1 MSIRDAAILSNL
13 LNDTTNL
20 IDTNIFS
27 VNDYINEQVII
38 SEYNFNNNEL
48 IIQKM
53 SDKIIPDFLVL
64 RMNDEQSYEN
74 IINNNILQYV
84 NLNLFIGNNIIYSV
98 PLSFLCAM
106 NPPLIRNNKLHIKLN
121 FHYFIEFIP
130 LCKLEY
136 SEIIFKI
143 HGSNRLINFVD
154 NYSLISKCYHYIDTN
169 IGSIMTQI
177 TNTFIKCLN
186 SIYVNIP
193 HHEFVFT
200 LNISN
205 FKGFSK
211 GLFIEGKI
219 DHLTEI
225 CLKINNFSR
234 IHYNKF
240 LIEQY
245 CTKISNKLLYL
256 PFSPNNISYKS
267 NVFDGS
273 INLTRADYITLKLTF
288 NTPQNNIGVH
298 NLFVTKLDYRNGY
311 MHLLTNNF
319 NCIEPLMLNYHNNG
333 YQLFHT
339 NNTNPNNNN
348 TINNYNQN
356 NSDLNNSIIVIN
368 EIQNKFIN
376 PEIEDN
382 ICQINIEPINE
393 KTRYMEC
400 NLCHKKFKDH
410 SLIFWLNHNEI
421 KSCPICR
428 TTWNN
433 YIIYINQN

>member
-1 MSIRDAAILSNL
+1 
-13 LNDTTNL
+13 
-20 IDTNIFS
+20 

-74 IINNNILQYV
+74 ITNNNILQYV

-98 PLSFLCAM
+98 PLSFLCSM
-106 NPPLIRNNKLHIKLN
+106 NPPLNRNNKLHIKLN

-219 DHLTEI
+219 DHLTRPRFGQI
-225 CLKINNFSR
+225 LKEVALNGGLNPKNISPHKIRHSFATHMLQIGAILRVVQELLGHSR
-234 IHYNKF
+234 ITTTQMYATVAQ
-240 LIEQY
+240 E
-245 CTKISNKLLYL
+245 KLK
-256 PFSPNNISYKS
+256 NI
-267 NVFDGS
+267 V
-273 INLTRADYITLKLTF
+273 
-288 NTPQNNIGVH
+288 
-298 NLFVTKLDYRNGY
+298 
-311 MHLLTNNF
+311 
-319 NCIEPLMLNYHNNG
+319 
-333 YQLFHT
+333 
-339 NNTNPNNNN
+339 
-348 TINNYNQN
+348 NQN
-356 NSDLNNSIIVIN
+356 PIGLTAIN
-368 EIQNKFIN
+368 
-376 PEIEDN
+376 
-382 ICQINIEPINE
+382 
-393 KTRYMEC
+393 
-400 NLCHKKFKDH
+400 
-410 SLIFWLNHNEI
+410 
-421 KSCPICR
+421 
-428 TTWNN
+428 
-433 YIIYINQN
+433 